1 MFLRQYK
8 LYNNT
13 YVIYIVEWHKEFKCI
28 KLIKIIGIE
37 SRKIKLSEK
46 NKSESTEYD
55 TIEAHLETENKILF
69 LH

>member
-1 MFLRQYK
+1 M
-8 LYNNT
+8 
-13 YVIYIVEWHKEFKCI
+13 VEWHKEFKCI
-28 KLIKIIGIE
+28 KLIKIIRIE